1 MVTLLHKQLAQ
12 QLQYFS
18 DLGVTRD
25 LIHFSEVVCS
35 CSGTKFLE
43 FKIELSH
50 TKNNIAPAI
59 AITTS
64 DSSRGESVWYVP
76 PKQDWIDSGVTNIDE
91 FWVPSAADRAI
102 DFVKTAGK
110 TRYET
115 RPMSAL
121 READC
126 IK

>member
-1 MVTLLHKQLAQ
+1 MEV
-12 QLQYFS
+12 QYFN

-25 LIHFSEVVCS
+25 LMHFSEVVCS
-35 CSGTKFLE
+35 CTGTRFLE
-43 FKIELSH
+43 LKIELSH
-50 TKNNIAPAI
+50 TKDNITPTI
-59 AITTS
+59 SITKS
-64 DSSRGESVWYVP
+64 DSSRGEPVLYMP

-91 FWVPSAADRAI
+91 FWTPSTADRVI
-102 DFVKTAGK
+102 EFVKTAGK

-115 RPMSAL
+115 KPMSAL

>member
-1 MVTLLHKQLAQ
+1 M
-12 QLQYFS
+12 
-18 DLGVTRD
+18 
-25 LIHFSEVVCS
+25 
-35 CSGTKFLE
+35 
-43 FKIELSH
+43 
-50 TKNNIAPAI
+50 
-59 AITTS
+59 
-64 DSSRGESVWYVP
+64 P

-91 FWVPSAADRAI
+91 FWTPSAADRAI